1 MAESESASSEGVSP
15 TGQIRLERLYLKDAS
30 FESPRTPEIFSEDWK
45 PEIQVD
51 INTRSNRQPENRY
64 EVLLT
69 LTLRAKLEGGKTAFI
84 VEIQQAGTFL
94 IEGVEAEVLQ
104 RVLGTICPNTLF
116 PYIRENV
123 DSLVVK
129 GGFPAIHLTPV
140 NFDALY
146 ADAVRK
152 QMEDGESGAQD
163 GASMEGPDSSEGE
176 VSH

>member
-1 MAESESASSEGVSP
+1 MAESESAGSENVS

-30 FESPRTPEIFSEDWK
+30 FESPSSPAIFSEDWK

-51 INTRSNRQPENRY
+51 INTRANNLPENRY

-69 LTLRAKLEGGKTAFI
+69 ITLRAQLPEGKIAFI
-84 VEIQQAGTFL
+84 VEIQQGGIFL
-94 IEGVEAEVLQ
+94 VEGVEPAVLQ
-104 RVLGTICPNTLF
+104 RALATLCPTTLF

-129 GGFPAIHLTPV
+129 GGFPAMHLAPV

-146 ADAVRK
+146 TEALR
-152 QMEDGESGAQD
+152 QQI
-163 GASMEGPDSSEGE
+163 EGKDKPEGE